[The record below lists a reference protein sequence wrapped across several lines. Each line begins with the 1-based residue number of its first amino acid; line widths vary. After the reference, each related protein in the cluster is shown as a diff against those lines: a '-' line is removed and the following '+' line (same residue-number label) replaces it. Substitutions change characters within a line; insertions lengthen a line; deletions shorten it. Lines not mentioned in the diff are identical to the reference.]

1 MPAFQEPCEILS
13 KRKLFGQCYDFVL
26 SSANIAGCASPGQFI
41 NIRCGEKVLRR
52 PISVCEILDS
62 RKTIR
67 IVFDVRGEGTAW
79 LAGRREG
86 EKIDVLGPL
95 GHGFGFFENYR
106 RPLIIGGGMGVPP
119 LLETAKQF
127 NGKADAAIGFKTSS
141 CVMLV
146 QDFSNCCNQVHIA
159 TEDGSLGDC
168 GYVTDCARASILS
181 RGCDAIYACGPSPM
195 LKAVAAL
202 ADEYRIDCFV
212 SLEERMGCGI
222 GACLVCACLTA
233 SGQDGDHA
241 YRHVC
246 KDGPVFRSQEV
257 IWP

>member
-13 KRKLFGQCYDFVL
+13 KQNLFGQCYEFL
-26 SSANIAGCASPGQFI
+26 LGSGNIAGCAAPGQFL

-52 PISVCEILDS
+52 PISICEIIDS
-62 RKTIR
+62 HKAVR

-79 LAGRREG
+79 LADRREG
-86 EKIDVLGPL
+86 ECLDVLGPL
-95 GHGFGFFENYR
+95 GHGFSSFENYKK
-106 RPLIIGGGMGVPP
+106 PLLIGGGMGVPP
-119 LLETAKQF
+119 LLEAAKQF
-127 NGKADAAIGFKTSS
+127 EGRADAALGFKSACCT
-141 CVMLV
+141 MLM
-146 QDFSNCCNQVHIA
+146 QDFSKYCGKVLVT
-159 TEDGSLGDC
+159 TEDGSCGEF
-168 GYVTDCARASILS
+168 GYVTDCARASIQS
-181 RGCDAIYACGPSPM
+181 RGCDAIYACGPVPM

-202 ADEYRIDCFV
+202 ADEYKIDCFV

-222 GACLVCACLTA
+222 GACLVCACSVTVKE
-233 SGQDGDHA
+233 GDGPA